1 MTTPQS
7 NTLPAPKPSS
17 QAIVELKNIS
27 RVYDPKSVAAVN
39 NISLTLKRGEI
50 MALLGA
56 SGCGKT
62 TTLRLIAGLEAPDH
76 GEIWLNGQR
85 AAGHGT
91 WVPPEKRSIGLV
103 FQDFALFP
111 HLTVNDNV
119 AFPLN
124 RRPAV
129 ERATLVKDMLAL
141 VGLEAYGQRYPHQ
154 LSGGQQQRVALA
166 RALAAQP
173 AVVLLDEPFS
183 NLDAALRQ
191 QVREDMKTVLRKV
204 NATTLFVTHDQ
215 EEALSLADTVV
226 VMQRGQI
233 GQIGTPQ
240 EIYLRSASRSIA
252 EFVGDANFL
261 RGEAD
266 GKVVI
271 CALGTL
277 PLATPAKGMVE
288 VLIRPERLFLQPNP
302 KGNGVVQYTTFY
314 GHDQLVHVRMGDL
327 NIRARTFPR
336 LDLVPNAQV
345 QVMVFGP
352 VMAYV
357 V

>member
-1 MTTPQS
+1 MTQS
-7 NTLPAPKPSS
+7 APLAPEN
-17 QAIVELKNIS
+17 QAPVVELKHVS
-27 RVYDPKSVAAVN
+27 RIYDQKSNAVN
-39 NISLTLKRGEI
+39 DVSLTLKRGEI

-62 TTLRLIAGLEAPDH
+62 TTLRLIAGLEAPDK

-91 WVPPEKRSIGLV
+91 WIPPEKRSVGLV

-124 RRPAV
+124 RRPSA
-129 ERATLVKDMLAL
+129 ERAEIVKTMLTL
-141 VGLEAYGQRYPHQ
+141 VGLEAYGQRFPHQ

-166 RALAAQP
+166 RALAPQP

-191 QVREDMKTVLRKV
+191 HVREDVKTVLRKV

-215 EEALSLADTVV
+215 EEAFSLADTVV
-226 VMQRGQI
+226 VMHRGEIAQV
-233 GQIGTPQ
+233 GAPQ
-240 EIYLRSASRSIA
+240 EIYLRSATRNIA

-261 RGEAD
+261 RGDAD
-266 GKVVI
+266 GKVVT

-277 PLATPAKGMVE
+277 PLATPAKGSVE
-288 VLIRPERLFLQPNP
+288 VLIRPERMFLQPNP
-302 KGNGVVQYTTFY
+302 KGNGIVQHTTFY
-314 GHDQLVHVRMGDL
+314 GHDQLVHVQMGDIYL
-327 NIRARTFPR
+327 RARTFPR
-336 LDLVPNAQV
+336 LDLSPNQRV

-352 VMAYV
+352 VMAYQI
-357 V
+357 